1 MKRRGKKSHHLHPP
15 PSPTTFAHHLP
26 SSLHLL
32 VSSLLDELLMK
43 IDGLSDS
50 LELSILEN
58 QWKRALESRAGDSP
72 PVGSSEYQAT
82 GVRLYKLFLLMFY
95 TTIFIF

>member
-1 MKRRGKKSHHLHPP
+1 EETEVATDHIYYLDE
-15 PSPTTFAHHLP
+15 F
-26 SSLHLL
+26 
-32 VSSLLDELLMK
+32 SSLLDELLMK

-82 GVRLYKLFLLMFY
+82 GVSGPLAAESE
-95 TTIFIF
+95 